1 MKFFSFL
8 YGGELH
14 PSSED
19 KIIPAKV
26 YSELLDI
33 EGAKKKL
40 LEEMERYS
48 KETEE
53 ECEKLRKKAKEKG
66 FQEGLESLN
75 AHIIHVDAELKRLR
89 HEMMQMVLPIALKA
103 AKKIVNKELELY
115 PDTIVDIVLQAIS
128 SVAQH
133 RKVIIYVSKQDKAAL
148 DAKKPK
154 IRKILEHV
162 ESLTILEKTDLA
174 PGGCIIQ
181 TEAGMINASIENQWK
196 ALERAFEKY
205 TRAQESFA

>member
-1 MKFFSFL
+1 MKLFSFL

-19 KIIPAKV
+19 KIIPAKA
-26 YSELLDI
+26 YSLLI
-33 EGAKKKL
+33 S
-40 LEEMERYS
+40 LEEMKQKLLDEMESFR
-48 KETEE
+48 KETEA
-53 ECEKLRKKAKEKG
+53 ECEQLRKKAKEKG
-66 FQEGLESLN
+66 FKEGLESLN
-75 AHIIHVDAELKRLR
+75 SHIIHVDAELKRLR
-89 HEMMQMVLPIALKA
+89 HEMQQMVLPIALKA
-103 AKKIVNKELELY
+103 AKKIVNKELELH
-115 PDTIVDIVLQAIS
+115 PDTIVDIVLQAIA

-133 RKVIIYVSKQDKAAL
+133 RRVIIYVSKQDKPVL

-162 ESLTILEKTDLA
+162 ESLTILEKADLT

-196 ALERAFEKY
+196 ALEKAFEKY
-205 TRAQESFA
+205 TRAQESST

>member
-1 MKFFSFL
+1 MNLFSFL

-26 YSELLDI
+26 YSLL
-33 EGAKKKL
+33 L
-40 LEEMERYS
+40 SLEEMKQKLLDEMEVYR
-48 KETEE
+48 KETEA

-75 AHIIHVDAELKRLR
+75 THIIHIDAEFKRLR
-89 HEMMQMVLPIALKA
+89 HEMQQMVLPIALKA
-103 AKKIVNKELELY
+103 AKKIVNKELELH
-115 PDTIVDIVLQAIS
+115 PETIVDIVLQTLS

-133 RKVIIYVSKQDKAAL
+133 RKVIIYVSKQDKPVL
-148 DAKKPK
+148 DANKPK

-162 ESLTILEKTDLA
+162 ESLTILEKADLS

-205 TRAQESFA
+205 TRAQES

>member
-1 MKFFSFL
+1 MNLFSFL

-19 KIIPAKV
+19 KIIPAKA
-26 YSELLDI
+26 YSLLMS
-33 EGAKKKL
+33 
-40 LEEMERYS
+40 LEEMKQKLLDEMEVYR
-48 KETEE
+48 KETEA

-75 AHIIHVDAELKRLR
+75 AHIIHVDAEFKRLR
-89 HEMMQMVLPIALKA
+89 HEMQQQVLPIALKA
-103 AKKIVNKELELY
+103 AKKIVNKELELH
-115 PDTIVDIVLQAIS
+115 PETIVDIVLQALS

-133 RKVIIYVSKQDKAAL
+133 RKVIIYVSKQDKPVL

-162 ESLTILEKTDLA
+162 ESLTILEKADLS

-205 TRAQESFA
+205 TRAQEG